1 VDGRSLCDV
10 YNNVSQ
16 ARAREILDIPFYKG
30 WLDRARVKLE
40 KSPINYPQPAQA
52 QKEAIEKYEAYR
64 QSKGKGKGRGGRG
77 RGAGRSGRGAN
88 SHVAEPAP
96 AEAARDMLELQ
107 KELGLKM
114 HSAEPNDAAVQE
126 NAEALDAG
134 LARLQAVFPSVE
146 GEEQDDYMSV
156 DQDLESLLESCDCTD
171 LIPTFSVADIDT
183 CEAAASY
190 SPEEMQVQIPAEHWH
205 RGRRFVPEND
215 NRQCKGDDPS

>member
-1 VDGRSLCDV
+1 M
-10 YNNVSQ
+10 
-16 ARAREILDIPFYKG
+16 
-30 WLDRARVKLE
+30 KLE

-114 HSAEPNDAAVQE
+114 HSAEPNDAAV
-126 NAEALDAG
+126 
-134 LARLQAVFPSVE
+134 
-146 GEEQDDYMSV
+146 
-156 DQDLESLLESCDCTD
+156 
-171 LIPTFSVADIDT
+171 
-183 CEAAASY
+183 
-190 SPEEMQVQIPAEHWH
+190 
-205 RGRRFVPEND
+205 
-215 NRQCKGDDPS
+215 